1 MFYKIFFILL
11 FAASINLTLSSRS
24 KSLPEDAKTSNN
36 GLQRNRNTMKN
47 MYNALKNML
56 PWAIKRSNK
65 QIDEEDNQE
74 YWMRLKKNLPKLQTS
89 FPTSII
95 KRIIQKRS
103 DNSKKIDYMRLRKI
117 KRSKIPSHRIKR
129 SKSCLE
135 NMCYNPTPCVPV
147 RNNRFPCIEVSQ
159 DFFDD
164 DDFDGPTAF
173 LSLYGP
179 GGDFDP
185 RLLKQMNFAD
195 PDNNGK
201 DWEYYMRL

>member
-1 MFYKIFFILL
+1 MIYKKKCTSIPYFNIFFVQ
-11 FAASINLTLSSRS
+11 
-24 KSLPEDAKTSNN
+24 

-56 PWAIKRSNK
+56 RPAIKRSNK
-65 QIDEEDNQE
+65 QIDEEGNQE
-74 YWMRLKKNLPKLQTS
+74 YWMRLKKNLPKIQTS
-89 FPTSII
+89 FPSAII
-95 KRIIQKRS
+95 KRIIQFQKRT

-117 KRSKIPSHRIKR
+117 KRSTLP
-129 SKSCLE
+129 
-135 NMCYNPTPCVPV
+135 
-147 RNNRFPCIEVSQ
+147 IEVSQ

-173 LSLYGP
+173 FSLYGA
-179 GGDFDP
+179 GSDFDP

-195 PDNNGK
+195 PDNTGK